1 MQDKQRR
8 EVEVSFDKQANKF
21 PVYKDVSRLWH
32 YDYKEAEQKRFKA
45 TQVWDPTKASGVL
58 VE

>member
-1 MQDKQRR
+1 MQDKQRKD
-8 EVEVSFDKQANKF
+8 VEVSFDKQANKF

-45 TQVWDPTKASGVL
+45 TQVW
-58 VE
+58 E